1 MGCDAHLIVTGAD
14 SELADSLVERLVEL
28 EQRWSRFI
36 PDSELSRLNAGS
48 GAPTVVS
55 HETMMLIER
64 AVWAWQKTSGRFDP
78 TVLSAVISAGYSR
91 SFEQL
96 ADVLVNTTGAEQTQ
110 VPGCADIEI
119 NPSIN
124 LVQLPAGVGIDP
136 GGIGKGLAADLVAV
150 QAVEAGATAA
160 LVSLGGDLRV
170 AGDPPDEGWEIA
182 LDHFLLR
189 EARMNLHGGALA
201 TSSTLR
207 RRWSTDEGEAHH
219 VIDPRTGQPSTGA
232 AVACSVIAAEAWWAE
247 ALATTMLVGWGEP
260 ELERELADLLDQ
272 AGALV
277 TLSSGEQ
284 LTSGAFAESF
294 SL

>member
-1 MGCDAHLIVTGAD
+1 
-14 SELADSLVERLVEL
+14 
-28 EQRWSRFI
+28 
-36 PDSELSRLNAGS
+36 
-48 GAPTVVS
+48 
-55 HETMMLIER
+55 
-64 AVWAWQKTSGRFDP
+64 
-78 TVLSAVISAGYSR
+78 
-91 SFEQL
+91 
-96 ADVLVNTTGAEQTQ
+96 
-110 VPGCADIEI
+110 
-119 NPSIN
+119 
-124 LVQLPAGVGIDP
+124 
-136 GGIGKGLAADLVAV
+136 
-150 QAVEAGATAA
+150 
-160 LVSLGGDLRV
+160 
-170 AGDPPDEGWEIA
+170 
-182 LDHFLLR
+182 
-189 EARMNLHGGALA
+189 MNLHGGALA

-272 AGALV
+272 AGALE

>member
-1 MGCDAHLIVTGAD
+1 MGCDAHLIVIGAD
-14 SELADSLVERLVEL
+14 SELADSLVERLVGLEL
-28 EQRWSRFI
+28 RWSRFI
-36 PDSELSRLNAGS
+36 PDSELTRLNAGS

-55 HETMMLIER
+55 DETMMLIQR
-64 AVWAWQKTSGRFDP
+64 AIWAWQITGGLFDP
-78 TVLSAVISAGYSR
+78 TVLPAVLSAGYTR
-91 SFEQL
+91 SFEELSNQR
-96 ADVLVNTTGAEQTQ
+96 AARRTPSE

-119 NPSIN
+119 HPRIN

-150 QAVEAGATAA
+150 EAVEAGATAA

-182 LDHFLLR
+182 VDHFQPR
-189 EARMNLHGGALA
+189 EARINLRGGALA

-207 RRWSTDEGEAHH
+207 RRWSTDAGEAHH
-219 VIDPRTGQPSTGA
+219 VIDPRTGQPSSGA
-232 AVACSVIAAEAWWAE
+232 AVSCSVIAAEAWWAE
-247 ALATTMLVGWGEP
+247 ALATALLVCWGEP

-284 LTSGAFAESF
+284 VTCGAFAESF

>member
-1 MGCDAHLIVTGAD
+1 
-14 SELADSLVERLVEL
+14 
-28 EQRWSRFI
+28 
-36 PDSELSRLNAGS
+36 
-48 GAPTVVS
+48 
-55 HETMMLIER
+55 MMLIER

-110 VPGCADIEI
+110 VPGCDDIEI